1 MIKRLTQFATL
12 FLIAVS
18 TPTLAIA
25 QSNYVMP
32 RAVKLDPIVRRTFS
46 SFYVR
51 SFPGGPI
58 QRLYT
63 DGFYPIGWSRDGKFA
78 YYSEPVDEECGC
90 YFAELAIVDLRTDK
104 VLWEFKNKPQDRA
117 DASGAPL
124 PDDMRKLWKRNEK
137 MFVEKL
143 RQHGIVQPVVV
154 RPVSTD
160 RYEIIAGERRWRA
173 AQLAGLVEI
182 PVIVR
187 DVDDKT
193 ALEIAIVENV
203 QRADLNPLEEALGY
217 EQLIAEHG
225 YTQNDLGEIIGK
237 SRSHVANSLRLLKL
251 PDQVRDML
259 AAGSLS
265 AGHARALVSTSDPAT
280 LARTIVSKGMSV
292 RDAER
297 LAQNDIKAQ
306 NDPRPA
312 GTRKDEKDS
321 DTLALERTLSDA
333 LGLDVAINHRGNGG
347 QVKISYKTLEQL
359 EEICRLLERR

>member
-1 MIKRLTQFATL
+1 MNDDVSKRRLGRGLAA
-12 FLIAVS
+12 LIGEMDQTTPVEAARAPINPDRSVPIEFVS
-18 TPTLAIA
+18 R
-25 QSNYVMP
+25 NP
-32 RAVKLDPIVRRTFS
+32 RNPRRTFVEADLQDLAS
-46 SFYVR
+46 S
-51 SFPGGPI
+51 I
-58 QRLYT
+58 
-63 DGFYPIGWSRDGKFA
+63 
-78 YYSEPVDEECGC
+78 
-90 YFAELAIVDLRTDK
+90 
-104 VLWEFKNKPQDRA
+104 
-117 DASGAPL
+117 
-124 PDDMRKLWKRNEK
+124 
-137 MFVEKL
+137 

-154 RPVSTD
+154 RTMSTD
-160 RYEIIAGERRWRA
+160 RFEIIAGERRWRA
-173 AQLAGLVEI
+173 AQLAGLVDI

-217 EQLIAEHG
+217 DQLIAEHG

-251 PDQVRDML
+251 PEPVREML
-259 AAGSLS
+259 SSGSLS
-265 AGHARALVSTSDPAT
+265 AGHARALVSTSDPSG

-312 GTRKDEKDS
+312 GARKNDKDS
-321 DTLALERTLSDA
+321 DTLALERTLSDT
-333 LGLDVAINHRGNGG
+333 LGLDVSIAHKGGGG
-347 QVKISYKTLEQL
+347 QVRIAYKSLEQL

>member
-1 MIKRLTQFATL
+1 MNDDPSKRRLGRGLAA
-12 FLIAVS
+12 LIGEMDQS
-18 TPTLAIA
+18 TPVETGRSGINPDRMIPIEFV
-25 QSNYVMP
+25 SRNP
-32 RAVKLDPIVRRTFS
+32 RNPRRYF
-46 SFYVR
+46 
-51 SFPGGPI
+51 
-58 QRLYT
+58 
-63 DGFYPIGWSRDGKFA
+63 
-78 YYSEPVDEECGC
+78 DE
-90 YFAELAIVDLRTDK
+90 AELHDL
-104 VLWEFKNKPQDRA
+104 
-117 DASGAPL
+117 ASSIRL
-124 PDDMRKLWKRNEK
+124 
-137 MFVEKL
+137 
-143 RQHGIVQPVVV
+143 HGIVQPVVV
-154 RPVSTD
+154 RTISAD

-251 PDQVRDML
+251 PDPVRDML
-259 AAGSLS
+259 AGGSLS
-265 AGHARALVSTSDPAT
+265 AGHARALVSTSDPAA

-306 NDPRPA
+306 SEPRSAIPK
-312 GTRKDEKDS
+312 GDTKDS
-321 DTLALERTLSDA
+321 DTLALERTLSDT
-333 LGLDVAINHRGNGG
+333 LGLDVSINHKGNGG
-347 QVKISYKTLEQL
+347 GQVRIGYKTLEQL

>member
-1 MIKRLTQFATL
+1 MNDDLSKRRLGRGLAA
-12 FLIAVS
+12 LIGEMDQ
-18 TPTLAIA
+18 PT
-25 QSNYVMP
+25 
-32 RAVKLDPIVRRTFS
+32 
-46 SFYVR
+46 
-51 SFPGGPI
+51 
-58 QRLYT
+58 
-63 DGFYPIGWSRDGKFA
+63 
-78 YYSEPVDEECGC
+78 PVDASRPAVNPDRLVPIEFISRNPRNPRR
-90 YFAELAIVDLRTDK
+90 YFDETELHDL
-104 VLWEFKNKPQDRA
+104 
-117 DASGAPL
+117 ASSI
-124 PDDMRKLWKRNEK
+124 
-137 MFVEKL
+137 

-154 RPVSTD
+154 RTTSVD

-173 AQLAGLVEI
+173 AQLAGLIEI

-251 PDQVRDML
+251 PDPVRDML

-265 AGHARALVSTSDPAT
+265 AGHARALVSTSDPT
-280 LARTIVSKGMSV
+280 GLARTVVSKGMSV

-312 GTRKDEKDS
+312 GARRDEKDS
-321 DTLALERTLSDA
+321 DTLALERTLSDT
-333 LGLDVAINHRGNGG
+333 LGLDVSINHRSNGG

>member
-1 MIKRLTQFATL
+1 MNDDPSKRRLGRGLAALIGEMDQSAPVETGRSSVNPDRMIPIEFVARNPKNPRRYFDETELHD
-12 FLIAVS
+12 
-18 TPTLAIA
+18 LA
-25 QSNYVMP
+25 
-32 RAVKLDPIVRRTFS
+32 S
-46 SFYVR
+46 S
-51 SFPGGPI
+51 I
-58 QRLYT
+58 
-63 DGFYPIGWSRDGKFA
+63 
-78 YYSEPVDEECGC
+78 
-90 YFAELAIVDLRTDK
+90 
-104 VLWEFKNKPQDRA
+104 
-117 DASGAPL
+117 
-124 PDDMRKLWKRNEK
+124 
-137 MFVEKL
+137 

-154 RPVSTD
+154 RTVVAD

-173 AQLAGLVEI
+173 AQLAGLAEI

-251 PDQVRDML
+251 PDPVRDML
-259 AAGSLS
+259 AAGNLS
-265 AGHARALVSTSDPAT
+265 AGHARALVSTSDPST
-280 LARTIVSKGMSV
+280 LARAIVAKGMSV

-306 NDPRPA
+306 SKPLPTTTRND
-312 GTRKDEKDS
+312 KDS
-321 DTLALERTLSDA
+321 DTLALERTLSDT
-333 LGLDVAINHRGNGG
+333 LGLDVSINHKGSGSG
-347 QVKISYKTLEQL
+347 QIRIAYKTLEQL